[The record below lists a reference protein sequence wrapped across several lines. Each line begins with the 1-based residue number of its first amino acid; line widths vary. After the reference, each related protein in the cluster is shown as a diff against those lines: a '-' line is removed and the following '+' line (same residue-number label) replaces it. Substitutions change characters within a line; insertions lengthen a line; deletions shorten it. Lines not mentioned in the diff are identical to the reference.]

1 MKCIFIYN
9 EIRILAGRWGSV
21 DSVDSQSIVKEDGS
35 ELNNVIRNQVE
46 RIESSGWRLPPP
58 PITPSRSNSFYNQN
72 M

>member
-1 MKCIFIYN
+1 MH
-9 EIRILAGRWGSV
+9 EIISAGRWGSV
-21 DSVDSQSIVKEDGS
+21 DSVDSHSVVKEDAS
-35 ELNNVIRNQVE
+35 DVQSINNVIRNQVE